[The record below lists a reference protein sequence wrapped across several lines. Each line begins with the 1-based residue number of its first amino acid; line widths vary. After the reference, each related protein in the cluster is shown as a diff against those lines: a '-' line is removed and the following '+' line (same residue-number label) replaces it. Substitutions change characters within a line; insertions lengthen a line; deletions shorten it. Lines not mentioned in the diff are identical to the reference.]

1 MNATSLGADA
11 RTHQIVQDLFWEQD
25 VDLLAVNYKHGV
37 LRMLFVLLRSLV
49 FSRRSELC
57 ADARVASHKSIAVV
71 FFQNEDHAISNA
83 REWVEI
89 DHIMRLNA
97 RSLTIV
103 REQLGWAEMW
113 RQTLRFVRLAA
124 ALKGWRHVGR
134 FTYPLLG
141 WLLYRSFYSL
151 LDGKRDVTVIT
162 TNMHHPLSIG
172 VVWAAVCA
180 GQPADFYEHAT
191 TPRAFV
197 RDRGYRHV
205 YVNFQHT
212 RHILVNAGFKSDN
225 VHVLQRMHSFPKR
238 TMDHEIRHVGICIN
252 FFDSLESIDTITRVL
267 RERGSAVSYR
277 VHDADPR
284 LAQLKR
290 LAAEHATGWSDAR
303 QSRIEVFLDTVD
315 LIVAGNSN
323 VIADALMAGR
333 QVIYYWSGA
342 PDMFDYYGLVGY
354 YALPHAS
361 DAASLRAV
369 MAQLD
374 RAVATC

>member
-1 MNATSLGADA
+1 M
-11 RTHQIVQDLFWEQD
+11 
-25 VDLLAVNYKHGV
+25 LAVNYKHGV

-49 FSRRSELC
+49 FSRRSEHC

-71 FFQNEDHAISNA
+71 FFQNEDHAIANA
-83 REWVEI
+83 RDKIRVDDI
-89 DHIMRLNA
+89 LQLDMH
-97 RSLTIV
+97 SLAIV
-103 REQLGWAEMW
+103 REQLGWVGMW
-113 RQTLRFVRLAA
+113 QQTLRFVRLAA
-124 ALKGWRHVGR
+124 ALKGWRQVGR

-212 RHILVNAGFKSDN
+212 RHMLVNAGFKSDN
-225 VHVLQRMHSFPKR
+225 VHVLQRMPSFPKR

-252 FFDSLESIDTITRVL
+252 FFDSLEAIADITDVL
-267 RERGSAVSYR
+267 REHSLDIVYR

-284 LAQLKR
+284 LSRLKR
-290 LAAEHATGWSDAR
+290 LAGRQNAGMSDAR
-303 QSRIEVFLDTVD
+303 QSRIEAFLGTVD

-323 VIADALMAGR
+323 VIADALMAGHP
-333 QVIYYWSGA
+333 VVYYWSGTH
-342 PDMFDYYGLVGY
+342 DMFDYYGLVGFY
-354 YALPHAS
+354 NLPYAS
-361 DAASLRAV
+361 SKSSLRAV
-369 MAQLD
+369 MAELLAD
-374 RAVATC
+374 VTVC